1 MKTEYQ
7 PLSAGFADL
16 LLDVVCAVDR
26 TGRFVYVSAAC
37 ERVFG
42 YTPEEMVGRVM
53 IDMVAPEDRA
63 RTLAEAGEV
72 MSGKDRVGFENRYVR
87 KDGRLVHVMWSARWS
102 ESDQLRVAVARDVTR
117 RKRAEAMQ
125 AAVYAIS
132 EAAQVAEDAQAL
144 YRMIYQV
151 VSPLIPA
158 DNFALALRDEQTGA
172 LVYPW
177 YMEGAR
183 RIMAPR
189 PRSLAQAF
197 NHVFTTGLSLRLDDP
212 TWSAALAADMAE
224 LPLAWLGVP
233 LHGSKGSLGV
243 LALMRTSGQTFDHD
257 ELEALQFISTQIS
270 MAIEHKEMQVR
281 LQRQAQYDDL
291 TGLPNRALLAD
302 RLDMAIARA
311 QRDGRALALLYL
323 DLDKFK
329 MVNDL
334 WGHAAGD
341 GLLQEV
347 ARRLQKSVRRA
358 DTVARL
364 SGDEFVVLLE
374 NFEPGNINE
383 TVQKLAVAVSQPVM
397 IENHVH
403 PLRVSIGVALYPEHG
418 LDARQLLKHADSA
431 MYQCKRSG
439 GCAVQS

>member
-1 MKTEYQ
+1 MKTENLPQ
-7 PLSAGFADL
+7 ITGFADL
-16 LLDVVCAVDR
+16 LLDAVCAVDQS
-26 TGRFVYVSAAC
+26 GRFVYASAAC
-37 ERVFG
+37 ERIFG
-42 YTPEEMVGRVM
+42 YTPDEMIGRLM

-63 RTLAEAGEV
+63 RTLEEAREV
-72 MSGKDRVGFENRYVR
+72 MSGKERVGFENRYVR
-87 KDGRLVHVMWSARWS
+87 KDGRLVHIMWSARWS
-102 ESDQLRVAVARDVTR
+102 DTDQLRIAVARDVTR
-117 RKRAEAMQ
+117 RKRTEAIQ

-144 YRMIYQV
+144 YRTIYHIV
-151 VSPLIPA
+151 RPLVPA

-172 LVYPW
+172 LIYPW

-189 PRSLAQAF
+189 PRSLGQLF
-197 NHVFTTGLSLRLDDP
+197 NQVYDNRAALRLDNLSP
-212 TWSAALAADMAE
+212 TAPLAADMAG

-233 LHGSKGSLGV
+233 LLSNKGALGV
-243 LALMRTSGQTFDHD
+243 LAVMRTDGTAFDDD
-257 ELEALQFISTQIS
+257 EEEVLQFISTQIS
-270 MAIEHKEMQVR
+270 MAIEHKEMQMR

-291 TGLPNRALLAD
+291 TGLPNRALLGD
-302 RLDMAIARA
+302 RLEMAIARA
-311 QRDGRALALLYL
+311 QRDGRVLALLYL

-347 ARRLQKSVRRA
+347 ARRLQKCVRRA

-374 NFEPGNINE
+374 NFEPRSLEE
-383 TVQKLAVAVSQPVM
+383 TVQKIAFAVSQPVL
-397 IENHVH
+397 IEGHVH

-418 LDARQLLKHADSA
+418 LDARQLLKHADGA
-431 MYQCKRSG
+431 MYQCKRGG
-439 GCAVQS
+439 GCAVTR